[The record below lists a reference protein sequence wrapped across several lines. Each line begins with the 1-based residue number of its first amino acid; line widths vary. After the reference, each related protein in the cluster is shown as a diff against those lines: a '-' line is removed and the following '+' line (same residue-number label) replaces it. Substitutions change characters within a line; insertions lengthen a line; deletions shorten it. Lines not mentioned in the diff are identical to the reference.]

1 MIIRD
6 NEGKEFEIEI
16 SNIESIEPMMERN
29 QKYIK
34 ILKINF
40 CKRIKGKNSI
50 IITHYYNPN
59 LDIIVAQLLRKMNC
73 IRNEY
78 YMWEKEE
85 KLWLTKN
92 LSTKLEN

>member
-6 NEGKEFEIEI
+6 NEGKEFEIKV
-16 SNIESIEPMMERN
+16 SNIESIEPVFERS

-50 IITHYYNPN
+50 IITNYYNPN
-59 LDIIVAQLLRKMNC
+59 LDIIVSQLLKKMNC

-78 YMWEKEE
+78 Y
-85 KLWLTKN
+85 L
-92 LSTKLEN
+92 

>member
-1 MIIRD
+1 MTIRD
-6 NEGKEFEIEI
+6 NKGKEFEIEV

-40 CKRIKGKNSI
+40 CKRIKDKNSI

-59 LDIIVAQLLRKMNC
+59 LDIIVAQLLRKINC

-78 YMWEKEE
+78 YM
-85 KLWLTKN
+85 
-92 LSTKLEN
+92 

>member
-1 MIIRD
+1 MTIRD
-6 NEGKEFEIEI
+6 NEGKEFEIEV

-73 IRNEY
+73 LRNEY
-78 YMWEKEE
+78 YM
-85 KLWLTKN
+85 
-92 LSTKLEN
+92 

>member
-78 YMWEKEE
+78 YM
-85 KLWLTKN
+85 
-92 LSTKLEN
+92 

>member
-6 NEGKEFEIEI
+6 NEGKEFEIEV

>member
-6 NEGKEFEIEI
+6 NEGKEFEIEV
-16 SNIESIEPMMERN
+16 SNIESIEPTFERN
-29 QKYIK
+29 TKYVK

-78 YMWEKEE
+78 YI
-85 KLWLTKN
+85 
-92 LSTKLEN
+92 

>member
-6 NEGKEFEIEI
+6 NEGKEFEIEVA
-16 SNIESIEPMMERN
+16 NIESIRPTFERN
-29 QKYIK
+29 QKYIE

-50 IITHYYNPN
+50 IITNYYNPN
-59 LDIIVAQLLRKMNC
+59 LDSIVSQLLRDMNC

-78 YMWEKEE
+78 YM
-85 KLWLTKN
+85 
-92 LSTKLEN
+92 

>member
-6 NEGKEFEIEI
+6 NEGKEFEIEV

-78 YMWEKEE
+78 YM
-85 KLWLTKN
+85 
-92 LSTKLEN
+92 

>member
-1 MIIRD
+1 MTIRD
-6 NEGKEFEIEI
+6 NEGEEFEIET
-16 SNIESIEPMMERN
+16 SNIESIEPVFERN

-50 IITHYYNPN
+50 IITNYYNPN
-59 LDIIVAQLLRKMNC
+59 LDIIVSQLLKKMNC

-78 YMWEKEE
+78 YM
-85 KLWLTKN
+85 
-92 LSTKLEN
+92 

>member
-6 NEGKEFEIEI
+6 NEGKEFEIEV

-73 IRNEY
+73 IKNEY
-78 YMWEKEE
+78 YM
-85 KLWLTKN
+85 
-92 LSTKLEN
+92 

>member
-1 MIIRD
+1 LTIRD
-6 NEGKEFEIEI
+6 NEGKEFEIEV

-78 YMWEKEE
+78 YM
-85 KLWLTKN
+85 
-92 LSTKLEN
+92 